1 MKNLISLILLTFI
14 CYPALAQA
22 DKSEKQERKTEIR
35 ERNDER
41 MAKSKEK
48 VDYNLFRRQMLGL
61 KEYAEERK
69 KIPELQKALKT
80 PARIVVYIDS
90 LNDGEDNKML
100 TGYIREDAGDNSAN
114 VYEITY
120 DRVQKKII
128 VVKPTGETIELEKEE
143 GSERKTKTIRKK
155 NADDDDDADDDEKP
169 SKTKRKEK
177 DDD

>member
-1 MKNLISLILLTFI
+1 M
-14 CYPALAQA
+14 
-22 DKSEKQERKTEIR
+22 
-35 ERNDER
+35 
-41 MAKSKEK
+41 
-48 VDYNLFRRQMLGL
+48 
-61 KEYAEERK
+61 
-69 KIPELQKALKT
+69 QKALKT

-100 TGYIREDAGDNSAN
+100 TGYIREDAGENSAN
-114 VYEITY
+114 VYEVTY